1 LSPLFTLVGLLAAE
15 SKFQQWCR
23 KPQNSHK
30 KKFKQVLKQKDT
42 TPFKNK
48 KNKEKTIV
56 SLVESLNIMPG
67 SAQMPS
73 GSQTS
78 SLQT

>member
-1 LSPLFTLVGLLAAE
+1 M
-15 SKFQQWCR
+15 WCR